1 MHFSQSFRALASAA
15 ILSLAA
21 VTASADSVTLSSST
35 VGNTDKTSAW
45 WTAFSDGV
53 TIPTGKTLT
62 FKFTNHAGSANWNNW
77 ILVAANKER
86 GESDYKEYFLLRS
99 DNYGWGGDSYNGDVY
114 TNNFT
119 ELASKG
125 TDVWANYHDLM
136 DGAEVTMKISN
147 SSTGL
152 VFVNITA
159 KSTSGT
165 DLVSRYYAPCP
176 GDVVVFL
183 SVENSY
189 ISGLTAELES
199 EDLTVTNV
207 TFANAEGVT
216 HYFAPGE
223 STTPFIKASVIA
235 TATMSDGTTAQ
246 LPESYVTTSTS
257 ITKDG
262 EYTASYGKFSY
273 SGKANVSNATCTIVG
288 TTAYPGWGTYT
299 DNVQVKK
306 GETVS
311 QSFQARTQ
319 TVTLYY
325 SPVVL
330 IANSVGTDAA
340 FRCDKYAWGAAGNK
354 NDNPELFGTVASSF
368 ILAPNWGNYFDGAM
382 FTISVTNNGSTIDLS
397 IEATDA
403 VGKWRSTTFKGI
415 PATTISAADE
425 DDVYFKV
432 TTDHTYF
439 LIPSAESSALRQV
452 ADGVDV
458 KVEGGNIEVSGA
470 ESFEVYDMNGRKV
483 SSTGLTRGLYIVRT
497 AGVAKKI
504 IIK

>member
-1 MHFSQSFRALASAA
+1 MMHFSQSFRALASAA

-21 VTASADSVTLSSST
+21 VTASAESVTLSST
-35 VGNTDKTSAW
+35 TIGNTDKTSGW

-62 FKFTNHAGSANWNNW
+62 FKFTNHAGSETWNNW
-77 ILVAANKER
+77 ILVAANMER
-86 GESDYKEYFLLRS
+86 GASGYSEYFLIRS
-99 DNYGWGGDSYNGDVY
+99 DNYGWGESYNGDVY
-114 TNNFT
+114 TNNFK
-119 ELASKG
+119 ELTSNG
-125 TDVWANYHDLM
+125 TDVWANYHNLM
-136 DGAEVTMKISN
+136 DGAEVTMKIN
-147 SSTGL
+147 HSSTGL

-159 KSTSGT
+159 KATSGT
-165 DLVSRYYAPCP
+165 ELVSRFHAPCP
-176 GDVVVFL
+176 DDVVAFL
-183 SVENSY
+183 SVEKSY
-189 ISGLTAELES
+189 ITGLSAELES

-207 TFANAEGVT
+207 TFANVDGVT

-235 TATMSDGTTAQ
+235 TAAMSDGTTAQ
-246 LPESYVTTSTS
+246 LPESYVTTSAS

-273 SGKANVSNATCTIVG
+273 KGKANVSNATCTIVG
-288 TTAYPGWGTYT
+288 TTAYPGWGTFT
-299 DNVQVKK
+299 DKVQVKK

-311 QSFQARTQ
+311 QSFQARTKI
-319 TVTLYY
+319 TNLYC
-325 SPVVL
+325 SPTVL
-330 IANSVGTDAA
+330 IANSEGTDAA
-340 FRCDKYAWGAAGNK
+340 FRCDKYAWGVAGNK
-354 NDNPELFGTVASSF
+354 NDNPEKFGTIASSF
-368 ILAPNWGNYFDGAM
+368 ILAPNWGNYFDGSM

-403 VGKWRSTTFKGI
+403 VGKWRSTTYKGI
-415 PATTISAADE
+415 PATTISAAND

-432 TTDHTYF
+432 TTDQTYF

-483 SSTGLTRGLYIVRT
+483 SSTGLTRGLYIIRA